1 MIIKHVLLS
10 STQVLKGDI
19 REAICTHALYY
30 AIWKKYEAM
39 PERFNWQTKQSEV
52 HFSPLRPELIESTY
66 LLHQVRCLINRTS
79 AGLRLERSGSKPW
92 PSCIVDLGKLFYSRR
107 VSFHPGMYCIP
118 DQFFY
123 LSQATHHPFYL
134 HVGREIMR
142 DIEKH
147 SKARFVCV
155 MLLVFVCSFVWFRLD
170 HLSEDQFSAE
180 IGKF

>member
-1 MIIKHVLLS
+1 MASWLA
-10 STQVLKGDI
+10 
-19 REAICTHALYY
+19 R
-30 AIWKKYEAM
+30 W
-39 PERFNWQTKQSEV
+39 
-52 HFSPLRPELIESTY
+52 
-66 LLHQVRCLINRTS
+66 TS
-79 AGLRLERSGSKPW
+79 AGEVWVRALA
-92 PSCIVDLGKLFYSRR
+92 DLGKLLYSRC

-118 DQFFY
+118 DQFVC

-155 MLLVFVCSFVWFRLD
+155 MLLVFVCSFVWFRHD
-170 HLSEDQFSAE
+170 HLSVDQFSAE

>member
-1 MIIKHVLLS
+1 MIIKDILLS

-39 PERFNWQTKQSEV
+39 PERFNWQSKQSEV

-66 LLHQVRCLINRTS
+66 LLHQVRCLINR
-79 AGLRLERSGSKPW
+79 R
-92 PSCIVDLGKLFYSRR
+92 SRR
-107 VSFHPGMYCIP
+107 RGGLMVSALDFGWRGLGPSTGRVIELWEIWPKCIP
-118 DQFFY
+118 DQFVF

-155 MLLVFVCSFVWFRLD
+155 MLLVFVCSFVWFRHD
-170 HLSEDQFSAE
+170 QLSVDQFSAE